1 MRPDSRGYWVGEPG
15 AGYPDVMVTMA
26 PSHISNTHT
35 HTHTHTQGYPPG
47 APPPQPGFG
56 QPAGYPPPGAGYPPP
71 AGGFPPGGP
80 PADFPFT
87 GRFEESHVFPNVNS
101 GTSGGQSAMKR
112 QLYSRPFTLRETA
125 SFIFQY

>member
-1 MRPDSRGYWVGEPG
+1 
-15 AGYPDVMVTMA
+15 MVTMA
-26 PSHISNTHT
+26 PSHISNT

-87 GRFEESHVFPNVNS
+87 GRFEWKSHTDIFLMLIQYFRRAKCNEEAGEKQLLLSSS
-101 GTSGGQSAMKR
+101 GDGK
-112 QLYSRPFTLRETA
+112 YSM
-125 SFIFQY
+125 